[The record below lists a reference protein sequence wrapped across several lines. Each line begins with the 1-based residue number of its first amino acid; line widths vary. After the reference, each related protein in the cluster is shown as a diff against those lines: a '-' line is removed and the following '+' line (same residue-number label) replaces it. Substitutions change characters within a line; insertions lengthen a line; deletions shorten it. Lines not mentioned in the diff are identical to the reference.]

1 MSARAV
7 SPPQPALAAPPASV
21 RIAAAVSWRD
31 YVALTKPRIMSLL
44 LLTAAAGMFA
54 GARGVPDLGTL
65 AALLAGGALASGGA
79 SALNHL
85 LDRDV
90 DALMGE
96 RTADRPV
103 VAGRIAPRQALAF
116 GLVLSALAFALL
128 TTAVNLLAALLALAG
143 TLGYV
148 LVYTRWLKRLTPQ
161 NIVIGGAAGAMPP
174 LVGWAAA
181 RGELTA
187 PALLLFLIVF
197 CWTPPHFW
205 ALALLLKREYAA
217 AGIPMLPVVRGERET
232 ARWILRYTLVLGAA
246 SVLPFLWLG
255 EGWLYL
261 GAAVVLGACFVGL
274 AVALRRAVTPA
285 RAARL
290 FHFSLLYL
298 ALLFAALAIDP
309 LLS

>member
-7 SPPQPALAAPPASV
+7 SSPQPVLAAPPA
-21 RIAAAVSWRD
+21 RIAAVPWRD

-44 LLTAAAGMFA
+44 LLTAAAGMFV
-54 GARGVPDLGTL
+54 GARGVPDLWKL

-103 VAGRIAPRQALAF
+103 AAGRIAPQQALVF
-116 GLVLSALAFALL
+116 GLALSALAFALL
-128 TTAVNLLAALLALAG
+128 ATAVNPLAALLAAAG

-148 LVYTRWLKRLTPQ
+148 LVYTRWLKRSTPQ
-161 NIVIGGAAGAMPP
+161 NIVIGGAAGAIPP

-181 RGELTA
+181 RGGLTL

-205 ALALLLKREYAA
+205 ALALLLRREYVA

-232 ARWILRYTLVLGAA
+232 ARWILRYALVLVAA

-255 EGWLYL
+255 EGWFYL